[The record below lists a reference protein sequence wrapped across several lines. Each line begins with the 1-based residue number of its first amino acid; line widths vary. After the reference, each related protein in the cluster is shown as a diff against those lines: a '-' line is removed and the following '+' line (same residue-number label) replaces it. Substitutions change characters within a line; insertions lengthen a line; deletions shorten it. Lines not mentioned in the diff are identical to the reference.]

1 MVDRD
6 VLIERKVAVMKDAA
20 ARWRAKAPEVAR
32 AAERLAAG
40 GPVAAASPPRRI
52 AYMARQAA
60 KRMFRVTGIGIE
72 RMIGDTLDLD
82 DVAPTVEAKTAGE
95 PVARIVE
102 LYSGP
107 RIGDGFA
114 TGFLVAPDLLLTN
127 WHVFETRADARG
139 CGAEF
144 GFERNQSGQ
153 LQSGIVF
160 EIDPSLFFLSD
171 RGLDIAL
178 VGLKTVSAIGTGVPT
193 TFGSVRLIP
202 TLGKIL
208 VGHPVNIIQ
217 HPDGRHKHWGV
228 RQNKLSAEPADPD
241 LFMSYTTDTLPG
253 SSGSP
258 AFNVDWELVAVHH
271 SGVPRL
277 DANGNIL
284 TKTGTLWQKGMSDNV
299 IDYVANE
306 GARVSKIVNFLH
318 SARMSDAR
326 EQALLTALV
335 SGSTDPV
342 LGGELGAARA
352 LAGGGSASGESQL
365 AAASG
370 GMMNV
375 VVNGTAN
382 FYFGGAA
389 AAPPAERPYIPATV
403 VPPATAAL
411 EKKIRFDPQYSKRPG
426 YKPKFLA
433 SFDVPVPQA
442 PAGEV
447 VKQGNAQRIFQYHHY
462 SLAMHADRRLAM
474 WTAANVNYDPNTRW
488 RSREEFGDDTWKPDP
503 RLPIE
508 SQIEDVE
515 FYDPAKKFDRG
526 HLVRRDD
533 VAWGETMEE
542 EEFGNS
548 DSFHW
553 TNCTPQHEHF
563 NRDMFQYN
571 GLWGQVENHIAHEAG
586 FLQNK
591 LIVLAGPVLDAN
603 DPERDFGSGIKVKVP
618 IVFWKVVV
626 AVENFPANPALRAY
640 GFLLDQTK
648 AIDEHG
654 WEARF
659 RAGKFK
665 EQQAS
670 LAESTN
676 RSRVVFDQSLHDVD
690 PLATDPNESSGRS
703 LRTLADIRLR

>member
-1 MVDRD
+1 MVSRD
-6 VLIERKVAVMKDAA
+6 VLVERKVAVMKDAA
-20 ARWRAKAPEVAR
+20 ARWRVKAPEVAR

-40 GPVAAASPPRRI
+40 GPVAAASPARGA
-52 AYMARQAA
+52 AYRMREAVKRAVRAA
-60 KRMFRVTGIGIE
+60 GVGLE

-82 DVAPTVEAKTAGE
+82 DVAPTVEAKTAGQ

-102 LYSGP
+102 LYAGP

-144 GFERNQSGQ
+144 GFERNQTGQ

-160 EIDPSLFFLSD
+160 EIDPSVFFLSD
-171 RGLDIAL
+171 RSLDIAIA
-178 VGLKTVSAIGTGVPT
+178 GLKSVAAIGTGVPT
-193 TFGSVRLIP
+193 SYGAVRLIP

-228 RQNKLSAEPADPD
+228 RQNKLSAEPGDAD
-241 LFMSYTTDTLPG
+241 LFVSYTTDTLPG

-258 AFNVDWELVAVHH
+258 AFNIDWELVAVHH

-284 TKTGTLWQKGMSDNV
+284 TKTGALWQKGMPDSI

-306 GARVSKIVNFLH
+306 GARVSKIVHFLQN
-318 SARMSDAR
+318 ARLADAR
-326 EQALLTALV
+326 EQALLAALL

-342 LGGELGAARA
+342 LGGELALTGRA
-352 LAGGGSASGESQL
+352 DAGVAAGGSQI

-382 FYFGGAA
+382 FYLGAASPAAERPHIPVTQLTA
-389 AAPPAERPYIPATV
+389 AAP
-403 VPPATAAL
+403 AL
-411 EKKIRFDPQYSKRPG
+411 EKKIRFDSKYSTRPG
-426 YKPKFLA
+426 YKPQFLTG
-433 SFDVPVPQA
+433 FNVPVPQA
-442 PAGEV
+442 PPNEV
-447 VKQGNAQRIFQYHHY
+447 LKQGNAQRILKYHHY
-462 SLAMHADRRLAM
+462 SLAMHQDRRLAM

-488 RSREEFGDDTWKPDP
+488 RSREEFGDDTWKGDP

-508 SQIEDVE
+508 AQIEDIE
-515 FYDPAKKFDRG
+515 FYAPAKKFDRG

-553 TNCTPQHEHF
+553 TNCTPQHEGF
-563 NRDMFQYN
+563 NRDMFQYD
-571 GLWGQVENHIAHEAG
+571 GLWGQVENHIAKEAG
-586 FLQNK
+586 FLKNV
-591 LIVLAGPVLDAN
+591 LILFAGPVLDDN
-603 DPERDFGSGIKVKVP
+603 DPSRDFGSGIEVKVP

-626 AVENFPANPALRAY
+626 AVEEQNQNRTLRAY
-640 GFLLDQTK
+640 GFLLDQTA
-648 AIDEHG
+648 AIEEYG

-659 RAGKFK
+659 RVGKFS
-665 EQQAS
+665 EQQVS
-670 LAESTN
+670 LATITERT
-676 RSRVVFDQSLHDVD
+676 RVEFAQALHDVD
-690 PLATDPNESSGRS
+690 PLANVPQESRGRRLNS
-703 LRTLADIRLR
+703 LSDIRLR